1 MRGRGRL
8 NREGGGLIKT
18 FNLQTGGLLERGVGL
33 IKAFTVN
40 LQPVIGFTSSK
51 NELGCHFG
59 FAQLGFLEVCFNNT
73 LKRPDLFLDIGISLV

>member
-18 FNLQTGGLLERGVGL
+18 FNLQTGGLLQRGVGL

-40 LQPVIGFTSSK
+40 L
-51 NELGCHFG
+51 
-59 FAQLGFLEVCFNNT
+59 
-73 LKRPDLFLDIGISLV
+73 